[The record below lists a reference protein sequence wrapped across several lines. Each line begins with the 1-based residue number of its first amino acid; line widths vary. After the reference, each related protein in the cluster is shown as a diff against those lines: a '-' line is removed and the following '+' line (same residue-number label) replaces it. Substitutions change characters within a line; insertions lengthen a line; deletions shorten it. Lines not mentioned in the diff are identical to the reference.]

1 MLNETFSV
9 IFNTVRFDP
18 FTSHLDAFPL
28 ILIHFILN
36 SIITFKL
43 YSNLQWDSGE
53 NDPDRILIFGSDE
66 YFRRLHLVDH
76 FFSDGIMNNIPIFDQ
91 LYSIHGKIVSLF
103 FIFTKK
109 NTECP
114 NKFGMG

>member
-9 IFNTVRFDP
+9 IFNTVCFDP

-28 ILIHFILN
+28 ILIHFI
-36 SIITFKL
+36 IL

-103 FIFTKK
+103 FYFY
-109 NTECP
+109 
-114 NKFGMG
+114 